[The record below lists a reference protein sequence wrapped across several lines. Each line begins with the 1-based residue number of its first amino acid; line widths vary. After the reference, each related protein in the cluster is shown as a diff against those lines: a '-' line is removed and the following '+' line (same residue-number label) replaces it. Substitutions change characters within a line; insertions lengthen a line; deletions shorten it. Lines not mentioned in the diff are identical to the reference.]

1 MNKSEKIA
9 NGKSL
14 KRNDFVSIVHSY
26 TIYIQDIMDYNY
38 NYLDEKI

>member
-1 MNKSEKIA
+1 MNKSEKVA

-26 TIYIQDIMDYNY
+26 TIYIRIYTGYNG
-38 NYLDEKI
+38 L